1 MSNVTFTKSFNNK
14 VIEAERKFIRELG
27 VNQTT
32 GLTIA
37 AVLISKRTGMAQTP
51 LPVSLKE
58 SLRDEAMHMAVLGT
72 SLRGDYVIY
81 STSEALEILK
91 KKI

>member
-1 MSNVTFTKSFNNK
+1 
-14 VIEAERKFIRELG
+14 
-27 VNQTT
+27 
-32 GLTIA
+32 
-37 AVLISKRTGMAQTP
+37 
-51 LPVSLKE
+51 
-58 SLRDEAMHMAVLGT
+58 MHMAVLGT